1 MVTAAALHMSNVLRP
16 SSDHNP
22 QDINGSYWD
31 PSRRAMVDALEAKQ
45 RALYLLRIAF
55 QNLEAEDRDMV
66 LTAAML
72 LVTADMI
79 DSGKHGS
86 KAHLDGIGWLLSHA
100 QPATTVGEMLKDFVI
115 SDCYIFYV
123 FALTFM
129 DPIPK
134 SSIALNSTLAS
145 SAIHYAARNSFICC
159 PAEILQILWSTAM
172 ILQEPTKDDNET
184 IKTNKGV
191 KLIMETMAFDVE
203 MWSHDIQHVPKG
215 RQVTDIQSRIHTGY
229 THQTACCLYIMYAIP
244 SVRDFLPEN
253 TEQELEQGVLRA
265 SRPSVDCTLT
275 YSLLETLTS
284 VDLPTASAAALP
296 AFDPKTAPDLL
307 RLLENSSTEFGI
319 GVIPQINALVDKSMP
334 VNVEHET
341 NLSAQLLDC
350 DVQSVTGVVRCSTDH
365 SHIPARSKKLT
376 SLLRIRLKST
386 RGQHD
391 GFRGQRAVYTVDRN
405 PDSIAVVGVPLKSR
419 ECRQPRNLNIVSLD
433 GSEIIVDQTFTS
445 IFSFDGQTAPELDS
459 SINFVSLVR
468 SAHAH
473 PVEIGLKVP
482 LGVRCQVNPV
492 SLFARNIVDNWQ
504 KILKATVN
512 NSIGTGCEV
521 GIATG
526 PALGALVD
534 KQNSFCAVLRGG
546 ESGCKTGI
554 STAYDQDIDVRK
566 WSHDVLQV
574 KK

>member
-1 MVTAAALHMSNVLRP
+1 MGSRRTSPKGCHNCRHSRIRCDESRPACRRCTSTGKQCLGYGTLWRWTDSIASRGKLAGKKLPLSEEHSGPSQISHIKADATRSAVLAANQRMNFTPFQSSTAFEIGVLNVGSSLIDPFFTNMSLKDRYYLSYFAEGLCPQLVAIDLPGHNPFPRLLPMGACSPVLQYTMVTAAALHMSNVLRP

-244 SVRDFLPEN
+244 SVRGFLPEN
-253 TEQELEQGVLRA
+253 TEQELEQGLLFHLRA
-265 SRPSVDCTLT
+265 INDEDPNFI
-275 YSLLETLTS
+275 TS
-284 VDLPTASAAALP
+284 FWPTFVAGAQTRDREQQAWIIERMKRQSQLFP
-296 AFDPKTAPDLL
+296 WGFLYTAID
-307 RLLENSSTEFGI
+307 T
-319 GVIPQINALVDKSMP
+319 
-334 VNVEHET
+334 
-341 NLSAQLLDC
+341 
-350 DVQSVTGVVRCSTDH
+350 
-365 SHIPARSKKLT
+365 
-376 SLLRIRLKST
+376 LRIIWQQRNS
-386 RGQHD
+386 GQSELSWLEIL
-391 GFRGQRAVYTVDRN
+391 RN
-405 PDSIAVVGVPLKSR
+405 PEVTFL
-419 ECRQPRNLNIVSLD
+419 IV
-433 GSEIIVDQTFTS
+433 
-445 IFSFDGQTAPELDS
+445 
-459 SINFVSLVR
+459 
-468 SAHAH
+468 
-473 PVEIGLKVP
+473 
-482 LGVRCQVNPV
+482 
-492 SLFARNIVDNWQ
+492 
-504 KILKATVN
+504 
-512 NSIGTGCEV
+512 
-521 GIATG
+521 
-526 PALGALVD
+526 
-534 KQNSFCAVLRGG
+534 
-546 ESGCKTGI
+546 
-554 STAYDQDIDVRK
+554 
-566 WSHDVLQV
+566 
-574 KK
+574 